1 MSVSLGNMVLINK
14 ARSSGKPLFNKNKY
28 PYTNNCQVLDAQIS
42 SLRNEKDLVYRGEM
56 IGDRRTVKDFL
67 VAKEVQFARQ
77 GCSKKLEDESVFGT
91 IQMTQ
96 DEFEKLENRIITES
110 NTKRQ
115 VLLIGGGVV
124 LLIALVI
131 FIRK

>member
-1 MSVSLGNMVLINK
+1 MSMRDELLGVKIRD
-14 ARSSGKPLFNKNKY
+14 AGKPLFDRNKY
-28 PYTNNCQVLDAQIS
+28 PFTNDCQKLDIQIS
-42 SLRNEKDLVYRGEM
+42 NLRNEKDLVYRGEM
-56 IGDRRTVKDFL
+56 VGDRRTVKDFL
-67 VAKEVQFARQ
+67 VSKEVQFARQ

-124 LLIALVI
+124 LLIALAI